1 MARLLQTNAW
11 TTTATKGTT
20 STDAITVAFTG
31 VTTKVSVQFAGETK
45 VTGAKYE
52 KGKIVLTSTE
62 NQAAGTVVLKI
73 TVTAGGHTADRYVSV
88 TLN

>member
-1 MARLLQTNAW
+1 MNL
-11 TTTATKGTT
+11 
-20 STDAITVAFTG
+20 TD
-31 VTTKVSVQFAGETK
+31 VTTKVFVQSAGETK

-52 KGKIVLTSTE
+52 NGKIVLTSTE
-62 NQAAGTVVLKI
+62 NQATGTVVLKI